1 MTSKTYAEILAE
13 FSAGVRFEDLPST
26 VVEAAKLSTMD
37 NMGCILAARDET
49 SVKVVVDMVR
59 SFAGTPQSSIIGFW
73 EKVPAPWAAYC
84 NGVANHSLELDDHI
98 AHSHSL
104 NHPGVVS
111 VPPAL
116 ALGEYLH
123 TSGEE
128 FVTSLVLGYEVTT
141 RINATIPPGFDN
153 FERGFHGTA
162 VTGTFGASV
171 LAARLLG
178 LSADQTATAM
188 GIVGSLTSGSFEYK
202 ASGAWTKRL
211 HAGNSSKNGILAALL
226 AKSGFT
232 GPHTVL
238 EGRHGFLNG
247 FFGKGNYDTSVLT
260 EELGSSWEMR
270 YIQYKPFACSGVIH
284 SSVTAALNLRNK
296 YGIRPEDIAEIQI
309 RTADKMIKEFAEPFE
324 HKANPRT
331 VVDAQFSMP
340 FSVALIF
347 CRGSALLDDYTDEII
362 VDENIRRVARLVKSI
377 ADPEIGNAWPMKEP
391 SEVTVRTVDGK
402 VLVERVDGGKGSLLN
417 PMTREEL
424 IEKYKTLASRAL
436 TDAEISSSL
445 DFLLNLEKESD
456 VSKLM
461 DILSGGKREGK

>member
-1 MTSKTYAEILAE
+1 MASKTYAEIFAE
-13 FSAGVRFEDLPST
+13 FAASLRFEKIPST
-26 VVEAAKLSTMD
+26 IVETAKLSIMD
-37 NMGCILAARDET
+37 NMGCMLAARDET

-123 TSGEE
+123 TSGRE
-128 FVTSLVLGYEVTT
+128 FITSVVLGYEVTN
-141 RINATIPPGFDN
+141 RINATVPPGFDN

-162 VTGTFGASV
+162 VTGPFGASA

-260 EELGSSWEMR
+260 ERLGSSWEMR

-284 SSVTAALNLRNK
+284 SPVTAALNLKNR

-309 RTADKMIKEFAEPFE
+309 RTAEKMIQEFGEPFE
-324 HKANPRT
+324 HKTNPRT

-362 VDENIRRVARLVKSI
+362 KDENIRGVARLVKSI

-402 VLVERVDGGKGSLLN
+402 VLVERVEGAKGSLLN

-436 TDAEISSSL
+436 GEAEISSSL
-445 DFLLNLEKESD
+445 DFLLNLEGESD
-456 VSKLM
+456 VSKLI
-461 DILSGGKREGK
+461 DILSGGKRRSK

>member
-1 MTSKTYAEILAE
+1 MENRTYAEILGDFAKRI
-13 FSAGVRFEDLPST
+13 RFEDIPGNVIAT
-26 VVEAAKLSTMD
+26 AKLCIMD
-37 NMGCILAARDET
+37 NMGCMLAARNEA
-49 SVKVVVDMVR
+49 SVKIVVDMVR
-59 SFAGTPQSSIIGFW
+59 SFGGTPQSSIIGYW

-123 TSGEE
+123 TSGKE
-128 FVTSLVLGYEVTT
+128 FITSVVLGYEVTN
-141 RINATIPPGFDN
+141 RINATVPPGFDN

-162 VTGTFGASV
+162 VTGPFGASA

-226 AKSGFT
+226 ARSGFT

-247 FFGKGNYDTSVLT
+247 FFGEGNYDTSVLT
-260 EELGSSWEMR
+260 EGLGSNWEMR
-270 YIQYKPFACSGVIH
+270 YIQYKPFACSGLIH
-284 SSVTAALNLRNK
+284 SPATAALNLRNK
-296 YGIRPEDIAEIQI
+296 HGIEPKDIAEIQI
-309 RTADKMIKEFAEPFE
+309 RTAEKMIREFGEPFE
-324 HKANPRT
+324 HKTSPRT

-347 CRGSALLDDYTDEII
+347 CRGSALLDDYTDEAIA
-362 VDENIRRVARLVKSI
+362 DENIRGVARLVKCI
-377 ADPEIGNAWPMKEP
+377 PDQEIGKVWPKEEP
-391 SEVTVRTVDGK
+391 SEVTVHTVDGRA
-402 VLVERVDGGKGSLLN
+402 LVERVDGAKGSLMN
-417 PMTREEL
+417 PMTEEEL
-424 IEKYKTLASRAL
+424 IEKYKTLALRAV
-436 TDAEISSSL
+436 TDMQISSSL
-445 DFLLNLEKESD
+445 EFLLNLEKESD
-456 VSKLM
+456 ISKLM
-461 DILSGGKREGK
+461 EILS